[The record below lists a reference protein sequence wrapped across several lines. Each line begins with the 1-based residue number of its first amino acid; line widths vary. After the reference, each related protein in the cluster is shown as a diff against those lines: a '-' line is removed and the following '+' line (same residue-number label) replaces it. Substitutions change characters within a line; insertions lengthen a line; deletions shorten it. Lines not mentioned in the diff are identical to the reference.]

1 MATKNFAILIGGP
14 GLFVDCDPKHDKNW
28 VNYFKP
34 MELAAKDGLYSKG
47 VDEQV
52 HWLVFEPPYETR
64 WTDDEEITTTEK
76 IERFFQDAELHDV
89 RKGHADA
96 VKSLGGTNYLDYIKQ
111 MAIKYGITYH
121 GLRTPADFWRELGK
135 FPDGSITRVW
145 YSGHASPA
153 GLFLSLAHD
162 RNCGAIAGAIL
173 GIGEIAK
180 SGAALSAKFD
190 KATAQASKFYGCGT
204 KDFAEKW
211 HLSFGVPTAGAT
223 YSITFAVLGKPGS
236 DVFKL
241 IESTPTAQGNPD
253 WQTFP

>member
-34 MELAAKDGLYSKG
+34 MELAA
-47 VDEQV
+47 E
-52 HWLVFEPPYETR
+52 
-64 WTDDEEITTTEK
+64 
-76 IERFFQDAELHDV
+76 
-89 RKGHADA
+89 
-96 VKSLGGTNYLDYIKQ
+96 
-111 MAIKYGITYH
+111 
-121 GLRTPADFWRELGK
+121 
-135 FPDGSITRVW
+135 
-145 YSGHASPA
+145 
-153 GLFLSLAHD
+153 
-162 RNCGAIAGAIL
+162 
-173 GIGEIAK
+173 
-180 SGAALSAKFD
+180 
-190 KATAQASKFYGCGT
+190 ATAQASKFYGCGT